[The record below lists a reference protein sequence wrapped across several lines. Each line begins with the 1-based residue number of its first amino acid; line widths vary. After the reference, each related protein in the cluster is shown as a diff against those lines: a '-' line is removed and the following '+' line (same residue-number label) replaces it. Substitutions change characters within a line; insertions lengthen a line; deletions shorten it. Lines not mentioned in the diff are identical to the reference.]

1 MKLYEKETPTQLLS
15 SEYCQIILE
24 WFLLFL
30 LLFCFSKKQKKNVA
44 RMTNPQSKHYL
55 TSGKVSYWIKVLL
68 KCVLRTTKSKYS
80 DRN

>member
-1 MKLYEKETPTQLLS
+1 MKFYEKETPTQLLS

-30 LLFCFSKKQKKNVA
+30 LFCFSKKKKKNVA

-55 TSGKVSYWIKVLL
+55 TSGKVSYWIKFLL

>member
-30 LLFCFSKKQKKNVA
+30 LLFCFKKKKKKRSKNDES
-44 RMTNPQSKHYL
+44 P
-55 TSGKVSYWIKVLL
+55 I
-68 KCVLRTTKSKYS
+68 
-80 DRN
+80 

>member
-30 LLFCFSKKQKKNVA
+30 LLFCFSKKQKKK
-44 RMTNPQSKHYL
+44 RSKNDD
-55 TSGKVSYWIKVLL
+55 SPI
-68 KCVLRTTKSKYS
+68 
-80 DRN
+80 

>member
-1 MKLYEKETPTQLLS
+1 MKLYEEETPTQLLS
-15 SEYCQIILE
+15 SEYSQIILE

-30 LLFCFSKKQKKNVA
+30 LLFCFSNKKKNVA

-55 TSGKVSYWIKVLL
+55 TSDKVSYWIKVLL